1 MTIKP
6 HKSQHNQRTVI
17 MSVRIPI
24 ELFERIAK
32 VAPPTDHIG
41 WAPVKTRNSE
51 IVKMLYR
58 WVEEKEQVA
67 R

>member
-1 MTIKP
+1 MIKP
-6 HKSQHNQRTVI
+6 KKSHRNNRTVI

-24 ELFERIAK
+24 ELAERITK

-41 WAPVKTRNSE
+41 WAPLKTRNSE